1 MTDTADREE
10 AVVRVRAYVESW
22 EGFEPSVTIS
32 DERDP
37 NSLYLGDLRLLLSGG
52 EGGSV
57 AIASREGRAVIANLA
72 TEELLALVLDGDHRR
87 GCQGREYTCSCG
99 YDTRVEREATTLR
112 SALTDPRQPSEA
124 PVAWRVKDFA
134 DGWIVFDNKARA
146 EEEARVSGALI
157 QPLFASLPKPP
168 VTADEGWIKR
178 SDAVTAIRLFPL
190 GHNAIL
196 HDGEGGRFVSAAVAE
211 AMIACL
217 PAPPTGEGA
226 HKRYPS
232 TGPCVVCGENCDN
245 ETRAFPTGE
254 GGGL

>member
-1 MTDTADREE
+1 MTDTAAREE
-10 AVVRVRAYVESW
+10 AVERVRAYVESW

-124 PVAWRVKDFA
+124 EPTEHKGRARTKGPKLMNRDREAMAAETGDLSVFMRLGMPDNRPAFYDLDPDVVVLCDRSWQGGLRVTAGDVRGLQAYLASTGVAPYTGPVAEMMQA
-134 DGWIVFDNKARA
+134 LPTDG
-146 EEEARVSGALI
+146 S
-157 QPLFASLPKPP
+157 QQ
-168 VTADEGWIKR
+168 
-178 SDAVTAIRLFPL
+178 
-190 GHNAIL
+190 
-196 HDGEGGRFVSAAVAE
+196 
-211 AMIACL
+211 
-217 PAPPTGEGA
+217 
-226 HKRYPS
+226 
-232 TGPCVVCGENCDN
+232 
-245 ETRAFPTGE
+245 
-254 GGGL
+254 

>member
-1 MTDTADREE
+1 MTDTAAREE
-10 AVVRVRAYVESW
+10 AVERVRAYVESW

-124 PVAWRVKDFA
+124 VLLASVSPGELADWAQAAFEGALPDDATPYDVGKAFGSVGEHLHAVLAERLAEMAAEGTDAHLHQPTGAEPVAAATPKAEPEQKDQ
-134 DGWIVFDNKARA
+134 
-146 EEEARVSGALI
+146 S
-157 QPLFASLPKPP
+157 
-168 VTADEGWIKR
+168 
-178 SDAVTAIRLFPL
+178 
-190 GHNAIL
+190 
-196 HDGEGGRFVSAAVAE
+196 
-211 AMIACL
+211 
-217 PAPPTGEGA
+217 
-226 HKRYPS
+226 
-232 TGPCVVCGENCDN
+232 
-245 ETRAFPTGE
+245 
-254 GGGL
+254 